1 MNRVLLACLCA
12 ALVAAGH
19 GTALAGDPPPKPP
32 TNDDCLMCHGDASA
46 ARADGRSV
54 AVDAAK
60 FGGSIHGQ
68 SGVACVDCHSDL
80 AAQAE
85 WPHAEKLKPAQ
96 CTTCHEPAVSL
107 YEKGIHAQARRSGGN
122 MNAATCA
129 DCHGT
134 HDILPKSDP
143 ASRTH
148 HMKLIETCGRCH
160 GNEEII
166 KRGKIAIGNV
176 VSLYRD
182 SIHGRALLKSG
193 LTVAPTCND
202 CHNAHD
208 IRVKKDPESRV
219 YRTTIPATCG
229 RCHEGIAR
237 EYGQGVHGQQVA
249 KGSPL
254 APVCSDCHSAHQI
267 RRAELESWRLEV
279 VQECGTC
286 HEQSAKTFAD
296 TFHGQVTSLGYTRVA
311 ACADCHGAHAI
322 FPKSDERSSV
332 SPKNVTATCQ
342 KCHAQAT
349 ASFAKFDPHA
359 DPHNR
364 ERNGLL
370 YYTTEFM
377 QMLLAGVFTFFGIHT
392 ALWFGRSMQ
401 LKASEKMRRRKP
413 RDTEDGE

>member
-1 MNRVLLACLCA
+1 MNRVLLVCLCA
-12 ALVAAGH
+12 AFVAVGHGAAAAGV
-19 GTALAGDPPPKPP
+19 PPKPP
-32 TNDDCLMCHGDASA
+32 TNEDCLMCHGDTSA

-54 AVDAAK
+54 AVDAGK
-60 FGGSIHGQ
+60 FGASIHGQ
-68 SGVACVDCHSDL
+68 SGIACVDCHSDL

-85 WPHAEKLKPAQ
+85 WPHAETLKPAQ
-96 CTTCHEPAVSL
+96 CATCHEPAVAL

-122 MNAATCA
+122 MTAATCA

-148 HMKLIETCGRCH
+148 HIRLIETCGKCH
-160 GNEEII
+160 GNEAII

-176 VSLYRD
+176 VDLYRD

-202 CHNAHD
+202 CHNSHD
-208 IRVKKDPESRV
+208 IRKKKDPESRV
-219 YRTTIPATCG
+219 FRTAIPATCG
-229 RCHEGIAR
+229 KCHEGIGR
-237 EYGQGVHGQQVA
+237 EYSQGVHGQQVA

-267 RRAELESWRLEV
+267 RRAEVESWRLEV
-279 VQECGTC
+279 AQECGTC

-296 TFHGQVTSLGYTRVA
+296 TFHGQVTSLGFTRVA

-332 SPKNVTATCQ
+332 SPKNVTATCK
-342 KCHAQAT
+342 KCHEQAT

-377 QMLLAGVFTFFGIHT
+377 QMLLAGVFTFFGLHT

-401 LKASEKMRRRKP
+401 LKASDRMRRRKP
-413 RDTEDGE
+413 SDREDGE

>member
-1 MNRVLLACLCA
+1 MNRVLLVCLCA
-12 ALVAAGH
+12 AFVMAGH
-19 GTALAGDPPPKPP
+19 GSAAAGDPPKPP

-54 AVDAAK
+54 AVTAET
-60 FGGSIHGQ
+60 FGGSIHGL
-68 SGVACVDCHSDL
+68 SGVACVDCHRDL

-96 CTTCHEPAVSL
+96 CATCHEPAVTL

-122 MNAATCA
+122 LVAATCA
-129 DCHGT
+129 DCHGS
-134 HDILPKSDP
+134 HDILPKTEP

-148 HMKLIETCGRCH
+148 HMRLIETCGKCH

-166 KRGKIAIGNV
+166 KRGRIAIGNV
-176 VSLYRD
+176 VDLYRD

-202 CHNAHD
+202 CHSSHD

-219 YRTTIPATCG
+219 YRTAIPDTCG
-229 RCHEGIAR
+229 KCHEGIAR

-267 RRAELESWRLEV
+267 RRAEVESWRLEV

-296 TFHGQVTSLGYTRVA
+296 TFHGQVTSLGFTRVA

-322 FPKSDERSSV
+322 FPTSDPRSAV
-332 SPKNVTATCQ
+332 APKNLTATCQ
-342 KCHAQAT
+342 KCHEGAT
-349 ASFAKFDPHA
+349 ESFAKFDPHA

-364 ERNGLL
+364 ERNALL
-370 YYTTEFM
+370 YYTTRFM

-401 LKASEKMRRRKP
+401 LKASEKLRRRQP
-413 RDTEDGE
+413 RDEEDGE

>member
-1 MNRVLLACLCA
+1 MNRVLLVCLCA
-12 ALVAAGH
+12 VFAAVGH
-19 GTALAGDPPPKPP
+19 GTAVAGDPPKPP

-46 ARADGRSV
+46 ARANGRSV
-54 AVDAAK
+54 AVDAGK
-60 FGGSIHGQ
+60 FGASIHGQ
-68 SGVACVDCHSDL
+68 SGIACVDCHTDL

-85 WPHAEKLKPAQ
+85 WPHAESLKPAQ
-96 CTTCHEPAVSL
+96 CATCHEPAVAL

-122 MNAATCA
+122 MSAATCA
-129 DCHGT
+129 DCHGM
-134 HDILPKSDP
+134 HDILPKADP

-148 HMKLIETCGRCH
+148 HMTLIETCGKCH
-160 GNEEII
+160 GNEAVI

-176 VSLYRD
+176 VDLYRD

-202 CHNAHD
+202 CHNSHD
-208 IRVKKDPESRV
+208 IRTKKDPESRV
-219 YRTTIPATCG
+219 FRTVIPATCSK
-229 RCHEGIAR
+229 CHEGIGR
-237 EYGQGVHGQQVA
+237 EYSQGVHGQQVA
-249 KGSPL
+249 NGSPL

-267 RRAELESWRLEV
+267 RRAEVESWRLEV
-279 VQECGTC
+279 AQECGTC
-286 HEQSAKTFAD
+286 HEQSARTFAD
-296 TFHGQVTSLGYTRVA
+296 TFHGQVTSLGFTRVA

-342 KCHAQAT
+342 KCHEQAT

-370 YYTTEFM
+370 YYTTQFM

-401 LKASEKMRRRKP
+401 LKATDKMRRRKP
-413 RDTEDGE
+413 GVREDRE